1 MKLFGT
7 SGIRGL
13 YGDTVTEG
21 LALNVGK
28 AMGALSGGTIAVGMD
43 SRTSGPSL
51 KSALVA
57 GILSQGA
64 DVIDVGVAPT
74 PTVGVAIRDFGCDA
88 GVVITASH
96 NPPQYNGIK
105 IWDSRGVAYQALE
118 EQVERMVYE
127 ESFSAPSWNRVG
139 ILQTASCIERHIE
152 GILDLVQVS
161 SSFTVAVDCGCGA
174 GSAITPYVLER
185 MGMRV
190 ISLNCQQSG
199 YFPRGL
205 EPSAENLKGLCGA
218 VGAYGCDIGVA
229 NDGDADRI
237 GAVDEKGEYLS
248 YDVLLSLIAGY
259 ACERSPSSHPTIVTT
274 VDASMCLDE
283 YVSGFGGTVIRT
295 KVGDVAMAQDVVAHG
310 AVFGG
315 EPSGTWIFPDHWLTP
330 DGVLAAVKLIEMKD
344 AGITLSEQRTKVPSF
359 VTLRDKIPICAVD
372 RRAFEARIVE
382 ELASEPY
389 ESLLAIDGIRVEY
402 ESSWALYRFSG
413 TEPLFRITVE
423 AATQAEAKARL
434 AKARQHVGVA
444 LRKQ

>member
-13 YGDTVTEG
+13 YGDTVTED

-28 AMGALSGGTIAVGMD
+28 AMGSLSGGPVAVGMD

-51 KSALVA
+51 KSALVS
-57 GILSQGA
+57 GIISQGT
-64 DVIDVGVAPT
+64 DVIDVGLAPT
-74 PTVGVAIRDFGCDA
+74 PSLGVAIRDFGCDA

-96 NPPQYNGIK
+96 NPAPYNGIK
-105 IWDSRGVAYQALE
+105 IWDAQGVAYQSLE
-118 EQVERMVYE
+118 GQVERMVHERSY
-127 ESFSAPSWNRVG
+127 AATAWNRMG
-139 ILQTASCIERHIE
+139 MIQNASCIERHIR
-152 GILDLVQVS
+152 GILDSVQVS

-174 GSAITPYVLER
+174 GSVITPYVLEQ

-190 ISLNCQQSG
+190 ISMNCQPSG
-199 YFPRGL
+199 FFPRGL
-205 EPSAENLKGLCGA
+205 EPSSENLSGLCSA
-218 VGAYGCDIGVA
+218 VKSYNCDIGVA

-237 GAVDEKGEYLS
+237 GAVDETGAYIP
-248 YDVLLSLIAGY
+248 YDTLLSLMAGY
-259 ACERSPSSHPTIVTT
+259 ACEKSSSSHPVVVTT

-283 YVSGFGGTVIRT
+283 YVSQFGGEVVRT
-295 KVGDVAMAQDVVAHG
+295 KVGDVALAQDVVPRG

-330 DGVLAAVKLIEMKD
+330 DGVLAAAKLIEMKD
-344 AGITLSEQRTKVPSF
+344 AGITLADQRAEVPTF

-372 RRAFEARIVE
+372 RASFESSLVE
-382 ELASEPY
+382 ELSSEPY
-389 ESLLAIDGIRVEY
+389 ESILTIDGVRVDYGE
-402 ESSWALYRFSG
+402 SWALYRFSG

-423 AATQAEAKARL
+423 AASKQAAEARLEQAR
-434 AKARQHVGVA
+434 RHVEVI